1 MTVRAPDREASSRHT
16 WSPEGK
22 RSRSRRA
29 RLGSSSLSR
38 GRFNFRGP
46 GGWERRE
53 GRSPGASAGGVARG
67 HLDCR
72 AVRRHSWTVSTL
84 AAAGRAGQRGPPR
97 APPASPP
104 CGGRRELWGPSLTLP
119 QASSTPWLLRSPPE
133 ASHGLRDRA
142 SPMLWP
148 GGTPRCP
155 RERPTGATCY
165 GDLGGRT
172 DTSRTSC
179 HAGHRASRK
188 AGGPSQGSGCSEP
201 DAAARRSCLGP
212 RRQLPTM
219 AEDRDSVTEPPL

>member
-16 WSPEGK
+16 WSPEGE

-29 RLGSSSLSR
+29 RLVSSSLSR
-38 GRFNFRGP
+38 SHFNFRGP
-46 GGWERRE
+46 GGWERQE

-84 AAAGRAGQRGPPR
+84 AAAGRAGQRGPP
-97 APPASPP
+97 
-104 CGGRRELWGPSLTLP
+104 WGPTRVPALRWAVGALGPLP
-119 QASSTPWLLRSPPE
+119 DPSTGIVTVLAAPLSAGGFSRPSRQSEPD
-133 ASHGLRDRA
+133 AVA
-142 SPMLWP
+142 

-201 DAAARRSCLGP
+201 DAVARRSCLGP